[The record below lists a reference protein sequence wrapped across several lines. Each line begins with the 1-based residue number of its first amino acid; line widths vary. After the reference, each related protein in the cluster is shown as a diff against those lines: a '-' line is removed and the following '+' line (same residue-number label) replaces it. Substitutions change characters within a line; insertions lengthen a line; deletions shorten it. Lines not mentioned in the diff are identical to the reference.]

1 MLLILLICLEQPVI
15 CFVKATKWLMMSIHV
30 IKTLKRK
37 ELLKY
42 TRECSY
48 EDLFFKTLGQINT
61 HCVIKVVLLPG
72 EVLVGFPVH
81 LLYSALW
88 KSCGA
93 WQSYYWLFN
102 GKLQ

>member
-1 MLLILLICLEQPVI
+1 MILLICLEQPII

-48 EDLFFKTLGQINT
+48 EDLSFKTLGQVNT
-61 HCVIKVVLLPG
+61 HCVIKMVLLPG
-72 EVLVGFPVH
+72 EVSVGFPVS